1 MLQIRI
7 SISDRTESRLAV
19 KKILELRGEGEM
31 GGITVTLIREKVKAL
46 QELLDWD
53 VYNEPDLALNLSTTN
68 IKELSIYIMEQ
79 AVKET
84 TRAV

>member
-19 KKILELRGEGEM
+19 KKILELKGEGEM
-31 GGITVTLIREKVKAL
+31 GDITLTLSEKVKAL

-68 IKELSIYIMEQ
+68 IKEAPNSL
-79 AVKET
+79 
-84 TRAV
+84 